1 MTLKAIDLEIVH
13 GEFICVI
20 GDTGAGKSSLMNAIL
35 GDMIYVPEADIA
47 AFGGLDK
54 EGDKESFELLKKKV
68 LGSDFTIADA
78 DKPVRFNG
86 TLSFVEQ
93 KSWIQN
99 KTIKENILFGDK
111 LDK

>member
-1 MTLKAIDLEIVH
+1 M
-13 GEFICVI
+13 
-20 GDTGAGKSSLMNAIL
+20 
-35 GDMIYVPEADIA
+35 
-47 AFGGLDK
+47 
-54 EGDKESFELLKKKV
+54 

-78 DKPVRFNG
+78 DKPVRVNG